1 MYITYI
7 LFQKQNK
14 FYIGSTGDELQ
25 ERIRKHNS
33 NHPGFTGGTGDWEL
47 VYSEV
52 FESVQDARQ
61 RESQIKKWKSR
72 KMIEKLV
79 SAELVQSIPT

>member
-1 MYITYI
+1 MHS
-7 LFQKQNK
+7 FSKSKNK

-47 VYSEV
+47 EYIEFIHYNWLIHHV
-52 FESVQDARQ
+52 
-61 RESQIKKWKSR
+61 KSF
-72 KMIEKLV
+72 
-79 SAELVQSIPT
+79 T